1 MSKSL
6 YKKTIY
12 VDYAVMYV
20 SVQYGVKSTVR
31 LFDDY
36 IVTHTTIVIIN
47 VWFRTRSRV
56 SEEHEVIN

>member
-1 MSKSL
+1 
-6 YKKTIY
+6 
-12 VDYAVMYV
+12 MYV